1 MKLLK
6 TLTPFL
12 LFGMAVCVAAGAAFV
27 SLEAAALQDEAEN
40 VDVAVAADEPV
51 DATELPPPDVGS
63 PVTSVVPM
71 IDDEKLAPEE
81 VAHSRQ
87 HNVVLN
93 MSGEFHGRLSQLSG
107 DGIATASA
115 GVKMRVV
122 RHGMVLTSTVTD
134 EEGVFSFSGLSEGVV
149 ALIATGDDA
158 LLMFSV
164 RLVQR
169 DSDGADPDAL
179 PVDFH
184 SIVVSGTD
192 LPIAREILKSGLPET
207 DRRFGE
213 APTPKERT
221 YKFGTGESA
230 TSLSH
235 HQIQLDADGNISG
248 EINILDSRT
257 GRHREIVDLTLHVI
271 HDGVVVS
278 ETEVAADG
286 SFTVSGLSPGAHSL
300 VATGLDGTLAAGF
313 DVVDAAIAGIDQGG
327 RYKLAS
333 VAQTLS
339 LSLSPVNS
347 ENLNQQN
354 ADRVTDGE
362 LGTGAPGASPGGA
375 PGGTTTAGT
384 GGGGGGGG
392 GTGGGGGLG
401 ALVAGAAGAAIAA
414 AADDD
419 SATSSR

>member
-12 LFGMAVCVAAGAAFV
+12 LFGMAICVAAGAAFV
-27 SLEAAALQDEAEN
+27 SLEAAALQDDEQGSAE
-40 VDVAVAADEPV
+40 VAPAADEQA
-51 DATELPPPDVGS
+51 DATELPPPPAGS
-63 PVTSVVPM
+63 PVTTVVPM
-71 IDDEKLAPEE
+71 IDDETLTPDE
-81 VAHSRQ
+81 VGNSRR
-87 HNVVLN
+87 HNVLLN
-93 MSGEFHGRLSQLSG
+93 MSGEFHGRLSQLSR

-115 GVKMRVV
+115 DVKMRLVK
-122 RHGMVLTSTVTD
+122 HGMVLTSVVTD
-134 EEGVFSFSGLSEGVV
+134 EDGLFSFSGLSEGVV
-149 ALIATGDDA
+149 ALIATSDDA

-164 RLVQR
+164 RLVQS
-169 DSDGADPDAL
+169 DSEGADPDAL

-184 SIVVSGTD
+184 SIVVSGAD
-192 LPIAREILKSGLPET
+192 LPVARKILMSGLPET

-213 APTPKERT
+213 APTQNERT
-221 YKFGTGESA
+221 YKFGSGEAS
-230 TSLSH
+230 TSLAH

-271 HDGVVVS
+271 HNGVVVA
-278 ETEVAADG
+278 EVKVAPDG
-286 SFTVSGLSPGAHSL
+286 AFTVTGLNPGAHSL

-313 DVVDAAIAGIDQGG
+313 DVVGASVAGNDQGG

-333 VAQTLS
+333 IAQSLS

-354 ADRVTDGE
+354 ANRVTDGD
-362 LGTGAPGASPGGA
+362 LAPATPGASPAGAPGA
-375 PGGTTTAGT
+375 TTTAGT

-392 GTGGGGGLG
+392 AAGGGGLG
-401 ALVAGAAGAAIAA
+401 ALIAGAAGAAIAA

-419 SATSSR
+419 PATSSR